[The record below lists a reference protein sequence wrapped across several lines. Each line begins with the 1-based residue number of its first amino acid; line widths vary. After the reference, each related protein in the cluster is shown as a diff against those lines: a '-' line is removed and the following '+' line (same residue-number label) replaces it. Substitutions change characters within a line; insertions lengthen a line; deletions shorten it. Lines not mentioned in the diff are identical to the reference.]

1 MGSFRQSLSE
11 DGATAPA
18 VAVTPN
24 RTEQILYDPRL
35 IDSLLRDHAE
45 LGRLFARIGAVG
57 EAGNFSEARSLLLT
71 FQARLKAH
79 VVAEN
84 VRFYDYLEQS
94 LADEPDTLRVVRTY
108 RRKMAAIGH
117 KVFAFVQKY
126 QSCAFT
132 PDERQQFAADYK
144 VVGLALESRLD
155 NEEDNLY
162 RLYRPS

>member
-1 MGSFRQSLSE
+1 MGSFRQSLGE
-11 DGATAPA
+11 RGAAVPVVA
-18 VAVTPN
+18 VAPDN
-24 RTEQILYDPRL
+24 AEKILYDPRL
-35 IDSLLRDHAE
+35 IDALLRDHAE
-45 LGRLFARIGAVG
+45 LGRLFARIGVVG
-57 EAGNFSEARSLLLT
+57 KAGNFSEARSLLLT

-84 VRFYDYLEQS
+84 VRFYDYLEQL
-94 LADEPDTLRVVRTY
+94 LANEPDTLRVVRTY

-117 KVFAFVQKY
+117 SVFAFVQKY

-132 PDERQQFAADYK
+132 PDEHRQFAEDYK

>member
-11 DGATAPA
+11 GGAAAPV
-18 VAVTPN
+18 VAAAPD
-24 RTEQILYDPRL
+24 RAEKILYDPRL
-35 IDSLLRDHAE
+35 IDALLRDHAE
-45 LGRLFARIGAVG
+45 LGRLFARIGTVG
-57 EAGNFSEARSLLLT
+57 EAGNFSEAHSLLLT
-71 FQARLKAH
+71 YQARLKAH

-94 LADEPDTLRVVRTY
+94 LADDPDALRVMRTY

-117 KVFAFVQKY
+117 SVFAFVQKY

-144 VVGLALESRLD
+144 VVGQALENRLD